1 MKTKRETG
9 CFDRASPALK
19 EILLK
24 FYYSSHEKQSVTDYQ
39 LIEFGSVQY
48 HVQVYSQDSHYI
60 YLSVSSPLLTQ
71 GTFLS
76 HGLSKCISQRSY
88 SNVMQ
93 VAETPKAG
101 YPLTIRIDL
110 SKFIANYKFTS
121 ISSLHADIVCSQ
133 LKEMLC
139 VTSFKNTSQGMYN
152 KPIKVVLDAKDHFF
166 VITQPEKTA
175 VVFPMRFGDD
185 SDVII
190 ATTLFQELVVLGSS
204 KSCAKAPSCTWSP
217 IPPAELRGEYF
228 EDLTTNGGF
237 MSFDVLSRH
246 IKRSRIDKT
255 VWNLSNFQAYV
266 RHYVKVSLA
275 LCLNLY
281 SLRSAFEKSSKLTRS
296 ETQNAQC
303 TRGFVQRSMRK
314 RVERLSE
321 VPNDDCLR
329 ARTFIDTSLHLMSIF
344 VHKFQM
350 LLNPAS
356 AKQHESSSMKN
367 QGHRRMKIFGRLSK
381 AKLLRKK
388 CSGFLKKIM
397 QLRSKIK
404 IHGLDQIRRRWLKF
418 SECYSSRSYTRLD

>member
-24 FYYSSHEKQSVTDYQ
+24 FYYSHEKQSVTDYQ

-110 SKFIANYKFTS
+110 SKFI
-121 ISSLHADIVCSQ
+121 
-133 LKEMLC
+133 EMLC

-266 RHYVKVSLA
+266 RHYVK
-275 LCLNLY
+275 
-281 SLRSAFEKSSKLTRS
+281 
-296 ETQNAQC
+296 C

-321 VPNDDCLR
+321 
-329 ARTFIDTSLHLMSIF
+329 
-344 VHKFQM
+344 M

>member
-1 MKTKRETG
+1 MKTRRETG

-39 LIEFGSVQY
+39 LNEFGSVQY
-48 HVQVYSQDSHYI
+48 HIQVYSQDSHHI

-76 HGLSKCISQRSY
+76 NGLPKYISQRSY
-88 SNVMQ
+88 SSVME
-93 VAETPKAG
+93 VAETPKTG

-110 SKFIANYKFTS
+110 SKFPQNIENCLKLITS

-139 VTSFKNTSQGMYN
+139 VTSFKDTTSQGMYN
-152 KPIKVVLDAKDHFF
+152 KPIKVVFDAKDHFF
-166 VITQPEKTA
+166 VVTQPEKTA
-175 VVFPMRFGDD
+175 VVFPMRFRDD

-190 ATTLFQELVVLGSS
+190 ATTLFQELVVLGNS
-204 KSCAKAPSCTWSP
+204 KSCAKAPPCTWSP

-237 MSFDVLSRH
+237 MSFDVLSWH
-246 IKRSRIDKT
+246 IKGSRIDKT
-255 VWNLSNFQAYV
+255 IRNLSNFQAYV
-266 RHYVKVSLA
+266 RHYVK
-275 LCLNLY
+275 
-281 SLRSAFEKSSKLTRS
+281 
-296 ETQNAQC
+296 C
-303 TRGFVQRSMRK
+303 TRGFIQRSMRK
-314 RVERLSE
+314 RVESLSE
-321 VPNDDCLR
+321 
-329 ARTFIDTSLHLMSIF
+329 
-344 VHKFQM
+344 M
-350 LLNPAS
+350 LLNPTI
-356 AKQHESSSMKN
+356 AKHETSSMKN
-367 QGHRRMKIFGRLSK
+367 QGHRRMKILGRLSK

-404 IHGLDQIRRRWLKF
+404 IHGLNQIRRRWLKF
-418 SECYSSRSYTRLD
+418 SQCYSSGRYTKLD

>member
-1 MKTKRETG
+1 MKTRRETG
-9 CFDRASPALK
+9 CFDRVSPALK

-24 FYYSSHEKQSVTDYQ
+24 FYYSSHGKQSVTDYQ
-39 LIEFGSVQY
+39 LNEFGSVQY
-48 HVQVYSQDSHYI
+48 HIQVFSQDSHHI

-88 SNVMQ
+88 SNVME
-93 VAETPKAG
+93 VAETPKTG

-110 SKFIANYKFTS
+110 SKFPQNIENCLKLITS

-166 VITQPEKTA
+166 VITQQEKTA

-190 ATTLFQELVVLGSS
+190 ATTLFQELVVMGSS
-204 KSCAKAPSCTWSP
+204 KSCAKAPPCTWSP

-246 IKRSRIDKT
+246 IKRSKIDKT

-266 RHYVKVSLA
+266 RHYVK
-275 LCLNLY
+275 
-281 SLRSAFEKSSKLTRS
+281 
-296 ETQNAQC
+296 C
-303 TRGFVQRSMRK
+303 TRGFVQRSLRK
-314 RVERLSE
+314 RVESLSE
-321 VPNDDCLR
+321 
-329 ARTFIDTSLHLMSIF
+329 
-344 VHKFQM
+344 M
-350 LLNPAS
+350 LLNPVL
-356 AKQHESSSMKN
+356 AKQHETSSMKN

-381 AKLLRKK
+381 SKLLRKK

-404 IHGLDQIRRRWLKF
+404 IHGLNQIRRRWLKL
-418 SECYSSRSYTRLD
+418 SQCYSSRSYTRLD